1 VNEKTYTNKQTGSL
15 RCRNFLKENIMKRTS
30 LNIVVAIGIAL
41 TASSAIA
48 ADNAKFNPW
57 EQVANVAHEYR
68 SNSDVSGAIWASLER
83 GFDKKTDFD
92 SWNQLVNVA
101 HGYNG
106 GSGALWASFERGF
119 DKDQNAIAVIADVAQ
134 PQKTAPVNALTQNV
148 WTHHLI
154 SGVGL
159 TTKI

>member
-1 VNEKTYTNKQTGSL
+1 
-15 RCRNFLKENIMKRTS
+15 MKRTS

-48 ADNAKFNPW
+48 ADVKFNPW
-57 EQVANVAHEYR
+57 NQVVNVAQEYR
-68 SNSDVSGAIWASLER
+68 SSSDVSGAIWASFER
-83 GFDKKTDFD
+83 GFDKKTNFD
-92 SWNQLVNVA
+92 SWNYLVNVA
-101 HGYNG
+101 HEYNG
-106 GSGALWASFERGF
+106 GSGALWTSFERGF
-119 DKDQNAIAVIADVAQ
+119 DKDQNAIAVITDVAQ